1 MRAGLALHCAP
12 SDRIGDKSSTMSD
25 VFVVRNQ
32 LGQYW
37 GKKKRWVDGTKPRA
51 VAHFKHEDE
60 GLNQLVELS
69 SRDIELRGEVAGV
82 ALDERGVPVV
92 EPSEHL
98 IPEEEDLLTEAAS
111 GEDGA
116 AEADGDETPAASD
129 EDTSPSP

>member
-1 MRAGLALHCAP
+1 
-12 SDRIGDKSSTMSD
+12 MSD

-37 GKKKRWVDGTKPRA
+37 GKKKRWVDGTKPRT

-69 SRDIELRGEVAGV
+69 SKDIELRGEVAGV

-98 IPEEEDLLTEAAS
+98 IPEEEELLTETAS
-111 GEDGA
+111 GGEDGGA
-116 AEADGDETPAASD
+116 GTADSAHDEMPPASD
-129 EDTSPSP
+129 EDTPPSP

>member
-1 MRAGLALHCAP
+1 
-12 SDRIGDKSSTMSD
+12 MSE

-37 GKKKRWVDGTKPRA
+37 GKKKRWVDGTKPRT
-51 VAHFKHEDE
+51 VAFFKHEDE

-69 SRDIELRGEVAGV
+69 SKDIELRGEVAGA

-98 IPEEEDLLTEAAS
+98 FPDEEDLLSEPGLGEAGAGEETVNTEADS
-111 GEDGA
+111 
-116 AEADGDETPAASD
+116 EADAETLPDKETPAG
-129 EDTSPSP
+129 P

>member
-1 MRAGLALHCAP
+1 
-12 SDRIGDKSSTMSD
+12 MSE

-69 SRDIELRGEVAGV
+69 SKDVDLRGEVAS
-82 ALDERGVPVV
+82 APLDDRGVPVV
-92 EPSEHL
+92 EPSEHR
-98 IPEEEDLLTEAAS
+98 IVDEEDLLAEAAE
-111 GEDGA
+111 GDGDA
-116 AEADGDETPAASD
+116 AEPAEGAEPANDSSAAAEETPD
-129 EDTSPSP
+129 DTAEEETPPSP

>member
-1 MRAGLALHCAP
+1 
-12 SDRIGDKSSTMSD
+12 MSE

-37 GKKKRWVDGTKPRA
+37 GKKKRWVDGTKARA

-69 SRDIELRGEVAGV
+69 AKDIGLRGGV
-82 ALDERGVPVV
+82 APVPVDDRGLPVV

-98 IPEEEDLLTEAAS
+98 IADEEDLLRDPGTETADDAQA
-111 GEDGA
+111 A
-116 AEADGDETPAASD
+116 AEDTEHAA
-129 EDTSPSP
+129 P

>member
-1 MRAGLALHCAP
+1 M
-12 SDRIGDKSSTMSD
+12 TE

-37 GKKKRWVDGTKPRA
+37 GKKKRWVDGTKPRT

-69 SRDIELRGEVAGV
+69 SKDIELRGEVAS
-82 ALDERGVPVV
+82 APLDERGVPVI

-98 IPEEEDLLTEAAS
+98 IPDEDDLLTET
-111 GEDGA
+111 GA
-116 AEADGDETPAASD
+116 GTAEATDTEAETTKEDAKPADAGLDQSDAALEEETP
-129 EDTSPSP
+129 PSP